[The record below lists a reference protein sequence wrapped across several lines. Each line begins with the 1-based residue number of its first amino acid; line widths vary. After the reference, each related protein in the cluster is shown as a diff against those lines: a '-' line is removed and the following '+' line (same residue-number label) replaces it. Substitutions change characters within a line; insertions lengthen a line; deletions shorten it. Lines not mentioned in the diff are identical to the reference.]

1 MAGARCAA
9 RYRYSAT
16 RRRGGL
22 SMAPLGVALSA
33 FALLA
38 GAAASSA
45 AAQAPAVAAATT
57 DGAPNPSAL
66 ADAALVDPKPADTA
80 STADRRALAKKR
92 GCNPKKNTSCCR
104 APRRPPPAALGEI
117 YLICPHLPPPSGR

>member
-1 MAGARCAA
+1 
-9 RYRYSAT
+9 
-16 RRRGGL
+16 
-22 SMAPLGVALSA
+22 MAPLRVALSA

-45 AAQAPAVAAATT
+45 AAQAPAVAEAT
-57 DGAPNPSAL
+57 PNPSTL
-66 ADAALVDPKPADTA
+66 ADAALVDPKAADTT

-117 YLICPHLPPPSGR
+117 YPADMPTPSSLRAGDRKSKCAKQVFGNPLKPWKPERTL

>member
-1 MAGARCAA
+1 
-9 RYRYSAT
+9 
-16 RRRGGL
+16 
-22 SMAPLGVALSA
+22 MAPLRTALSA

-45 AAQAPAVAAATT
+45 AAQAPAVAEATT
-57 DGAPNPSAL
+57 DGAPNPSTL
-66 ADAALVDPKPADTA
+66 ADAALVDPKAAGIT

-117 YLICPHLPPPSGR
+117 YPADMPTPSSLRQVTGARIAHTRSSDNKAV

>member
-1 MAGARCAA
+1 
-9 RYRYSAT
+9 
-16 RRRGGL
+16 
-22 SMAPLGVALSA
+22 MAPMRVALSA

-45 AAQAPAVAAATT
+45 AAQAPAVAGATT
-57 DGAPNPSAL
+57 DDAPNPSTL
-66 ADAALVDPKPADTA
+66 ADAALVDPKPADTT

-117 YLICPHLPPPSGR
+117 YPADMPTPSARHPPRSERSTLLICPLLPPPSGR

>member
-1 MAGARCAA
+1 
-9 RYRYSAT
+9 
-16 RRRGGL
+16 
-22 SMAPLGVALSA
+22 MAPMRVALSA

-45 AAQAPAVAAATT
+45 AAQASAVAGATT
-57 DGAPNPSAL
+57 DGAPNL
-66 ADAALVDPKPADTA
+66 ADAALVDPKPADTT

-117 YLICPHLPPPSGR
+117 YPADMPTPSARHPPRSERSTLLICPLLPPPSGR